1 MLAQCGISTQKWP
14 EVQETK
20 MCSSFPK
27 LCPGFPKM
35 YPRFLE
41 FIWALW
47 QMVLGIQK
55 CDPVS
60 YENVSRFPKNM
71 SQFLKNM
78 SQFSENVS
86 WYSKNMTGYFPGTR
100 THFGKLKHNFRKPR
114 HSSGKQGHILG
125 KITLTLFLNFWVE
138 IQLSANMSL
147 RFNISRKKI

>member
-35 YPRFLE
+35 YPRFLD

-47 QMVLGIQK
+47 QILLGIQK

-100 THFGKLKHNFRKPR
+100 THFWEAGTQFQETQTQFWETGTHFRENNVDPFLEF
-114 HSSGKQGHILG
+114 LG
-125 KITLTLFLNFWVE
+125 WNSTFCQHE
-138 IQLSANMSL
+138 S
-147 RFNISRKKI
+147 